1 MRKMTWEIFERD
13 FKTLYGSIALSTF
26 KPEVIIAVTKG
37 GNVIATKLSY
47 LLDIPL
53 HYYDPKSKIWSR
65 GAFPLFLQMK
75 NILIIDDI
83 NDSGKTISQI
93 RADIDQLLYPK
104 HTGQLTLPF
113 SADNIKYG
121 VLVDNITSKSRV
133 DFCGNFIDR
142 DEDKEYINF
151 PWEIF
156 MDE

>member
-1 MRKMTWEIFERD
+1 MKQMTWEIFERD

-47 LLDIPL
+47 IFDTPL
-53 HYYDPKSKIWSR
+53 HYYDPKRKIWSR
-65 GAFPLFLQMK
+65 GMLMLFLQMK

-104 HTGQLTLPF
+104 HTDQLTLPF

-121 VLVDNITSKSRV
+121 VLINNITSKSRV
-133 DFCGNFIDR
+133 DYSGTYIDR
-142 DEDKEYINF
+142 DLNKEYISF

-156 MDE
+156 MD